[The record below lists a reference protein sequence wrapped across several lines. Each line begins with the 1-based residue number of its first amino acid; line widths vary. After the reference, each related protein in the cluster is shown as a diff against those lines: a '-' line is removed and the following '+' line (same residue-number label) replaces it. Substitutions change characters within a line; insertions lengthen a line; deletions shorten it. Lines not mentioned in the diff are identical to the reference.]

1 MTSITSN
8 VSAPTITEVN
18 VRTVIVPMQI
28 PHTTASGVITESPLI
43 LIDVTAS
50 DGMIGRGLL
59 FTYTAFA
66 LTPIADFIRNIT
78 PLLIDQT
85 LAPAELSKQ
94 LQERFR
100 LIGTQG
106 VIGMALAGID
116 MALWDA
122 LARTHEL
129 PLVSLL
135 GGIEKPIPAYG
146 AIGFD
151 GVKGCA
157 EQAEAWAKKGFKGIK
172 AKIGYATVEEDL
184 DVIAAMRKAAGED
197 IAIMVDYNQSLTPTD
212 AIERIK
218 VLDSAGLTWVEEPTL
233 AHDYSGHAAI
243 TQATQTPIQCG
254 ENWWHILDVRHAI
267 DAKASNYIM
276 LDVMKVGGVTGWMKA
291 AALAEANNICVSSHL
306 WSELSARLL
315 SCSVTANWLEYCD
328 WWNPILQSPLTI
340 ENGYAKLESTAG
352 SGIEW
357 NEKKVEEHL
366 V

>member
-1 MTSITSN
+1 MSTPSKI
-8 VSAPTITEVN
+8 SAPTITELT
-18 VRTVIVPMQI
+18 VRTVVVPMQI

-43 LIDVTAS
+43 LIDVTTS
-50 DGMIGRGLL
+50 DGVTGHGLL
-59 FTYTAFA
+59 FTYTVLA
-66 LTPIADFIRNIT
+66 LAPIADFISNIA
-78 PLLIDQT
+78 PLVIGQT

-94 LQERFR
+94 LHERFR

-106 VIGMALAGID
+106 TIGMALAGID
-116 MALWDA
+116 MALWDT
-122 LARTHEL
+122 LARTQEL

-135 GGIEKPIPAYG
+135 GGVEKPILAYG
-146 AIGFD
+146 AVGFD

-157 EQAEAWAKKGFKGIK
+157 EQAEAWAKRGFKGIK
-172 AKIGYATVEEDL
+172 AKIGYATVKEDIK
-184 DVIAAMRKAAGED
+184 VIDAMRAAAGQD

-218 VLDSAGLTWVEEPTL
+218 VLDSVGLTWVEEPTL

-243 TQATQTPIQCG
+243 TQATKTPIQCG
-254 ENWWHILDVRHAI
+254 ENWWHILDVRHAL
-267 DAKASNYIM
+267 DAKASDYIM

-291 AALAEANNICVSSHL
+291 AALAEVAGVSVSSHL

-315 SCSVTANWLEYCD
+315 SCSATANWLEYCE
-328 WWNPILQSPLTI
+328 WWNPILQNPLTV
-340 ENGYAKLESTAG
+340 ENGYTKLESTVG

-357 NEKKVEEHL
+357 NEKKVEEYL